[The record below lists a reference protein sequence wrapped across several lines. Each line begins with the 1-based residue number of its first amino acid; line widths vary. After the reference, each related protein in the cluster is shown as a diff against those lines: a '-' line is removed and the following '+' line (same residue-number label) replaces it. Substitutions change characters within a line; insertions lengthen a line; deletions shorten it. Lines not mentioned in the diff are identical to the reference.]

1 MKLWK
6 RCLALPL
13 FSFLQNAIC
22 YTMRILC
29 IMNTFS
35 ILDDFIFFF
44 FLFFLFFFSTIR
56 VQGNFTFVTLP
67 YPSAAHISPSLLPPL
82 LSLKACR
89 GHYQRTDLSSGTS
102 RFTTSRAC
110 GFGKISRDCLDL
122 LDIPFHTFSLCF
134 PHVSGSEI
142 FFFSFLIFFLAHPSP
157 AHPSRLISERKRQKD

>member
-22 YTMRILC
+22 YTVRILC

-35 ILDDFIFFF
+35 ILDD
-44 FLFFLFFFSTIR
+44 LFFFSFFFSTRR

-67 YPSAAHISPSLLPPL
+67 YPSAAHQPVTVAPPPFPQSLQMS
-82 LSLKACR
+82 LSKN
-89 GHYQRTDLSSGTS
+89 GFILSTS
-102 RFTTSRAC
+102 RFTLYRAC

-142 FFFSFLIFFLAHPSP
+142 FYFFFPFWFFFLPIH
-157 AHPSRLISERKRQKD
+157 RQLTQVG

>member
-22 YTMRILC
+22 YTVRILR

-35 ILDDFIFFF
+35 ILDDFIFFS
-44 FLFFLFFFSTIR
+44 FFFFFFFHKKSTRKLYIR
-56 VQGNFTFVTLP
+56 
-67 YPSAAHISPSLLPPL
+67 HPSLSICGTHQPVTVAPPPFPQSL
-82 LSLKACR
+82 QTSLSKN
-89 GHYQRTDLSSGTS
+89 GFILSTS

-142 FFFSFLIFFLAHPSP
+142 FIFFSFLIFFLAHPSP
-157 AHPSRLISERKRQKD
+157 AHPSRLISGRKRQKD